1 MSSEDTNP
9 PDIGEEADE
18 NMNISP
24 NLDQSERSKQVHF
37 PLYSESDVQSG
48 DFHSLSKKNE
58 NEDEGNQPSS
68 SYHGPASPEQAAAQ
82 GVSVTC
88 PTCISEITASIRKS
102 GGQSGLFISLSKKDE
117 QKDEENQPHPQQA
130 ADQRGSVTCP
140 ACDSEVIPSINWE
153 VKTGGQFEFFIS
165 LSKKDEQKDAASSS
179 PESSGNKKRKNKSE
193 QPNQT
198 TNDLSSSVKKIF
210 GSISTSIGSTVKVG
224 RVVTGE
230 TFGAD
235 GAIMTQVMNNTR
247 PSPQVKKTE
256 LDDCDII
263 IVFCPI
269 TCRVGSDVEGAMRD
283 PKVSSRNKP
292 IILVLMHHTRDP
304 DYSTEGIKWSEVY
317 KNVKYDVHVL
327 FHETHRGLLKC
338 KHNNQAIEDL
348 QQELYKY
355 KTKLWRP

>member
-1 MSSEDTNP
+1 
-9 PDIGEEADE
+9 
-18 NMNISP
+18 MNISP
-24 NLDQSERSKQVHF
+24 NLDQSERSKQTTGDQRGSVTC
-37 PLYSESDVQSG
+37 PSCKSEDW
-48 DFHSLSKKNE
+48 FFIRLSKQ
-58 NEDEGNQPSS
+58 DEKVKRNQPSS
-68 SYHGPASPEQAAAQ
+68 SYHGLAPPE
-82 GVSVTC
+82 
-88 PTCISEITASIRKS
+88 
-102 GGQSGLFISLSKKDE
+102 
-117 QKDEENQPHPQQA
+117 QA